1 MIFREVM
8 HVAIFALFAIL
19 LSACSQKKQSQS
31 VLPKTQQTAT
41 HYGRN
46 LDNMV
51 RLITYDVY
59 GQKIADGMGVYVAP
73 DVVLTT
79 FDFVKGA
86 FSAKMNKMDSKQ
98 AITVF
103 GFVAY
108 DIDNNLVALRV
119 GKRIQTVNPIDTS
132 VIVPDT
138 LYTLT
143 YKKGKTLR
151 TTLSNYDDR
160 LAGEP
165 IFGNSGD
172 VVALA
177 DGKGNIVSASQMR
190 NIVQNLGDGHNH
202 IYDLRL
208 KTNKVYPHYST
219 ISGFKIITNMG
230 NITLRLYNETSEY
243 RDNFIRLVCDNFYD
257 SLLIHRVLPNYLIQT
272 GAADSKHA
280 KSDDVVGWQGPGY
293 KLPMHLVNGL
303 YHRRGVVSASKLP
316 SDHNASNRSDGSQF
330 FIVAGRKFS
339 DTELNEIERD
349 YGKHFTAEQR
359 QTYKTIG
366 GAPYLDGDYTI
377 FGEVTSGM
385 DVVDRIAAVELRG
398 DRPVNDIRIKDI
410 VLIKK

>member
-1 MIFREVM
+1 M
-8 HVAIFALFAIL
+8 HNTHPHSIITL
-19 LSACSQKKQSQS
+19 LLCTLLYSCSPKKPAQAEPTEQ
-31 VLPKTQQTAT
+31 PTTT
-41 HYGRN
+41 YYGRN

-98 AITVF
+98 AVTVY
-103 GFVAY
+103 GFVTY

-119 GKRIQTVNPIDTS
+119 GKRIQNINPIDTTS
-132 VIVPDT
+132 ITPEQ
-138 LYTLT
+138 LYTLS

-151 TTLSNYDDR
+151 TTLTNFADQPV
-160 LAGEP
+160 GEP
-165 IFGNSGD
+165 LFANNGSLAALSDGNDNIIS
-172 VVALA
+172 ATQIR
-177 DGKGNIVSASQMR
+177 NIVSH
-190 NIVQNLGDGHNH
+190 LGDGHSH

-208 KTNKVYPHYST
+208 KTNKTYPHYST
-219 ISGFKIITNMG
+219 IKGFRIITNMG
-230 NITLRLYNETSEY
+230 NITLRLYNETNEY

-293 KLPMHLVNGL
+293 KLPMHLVSGL

-316 SDHNASNRSDGSQF
+316 SDHNSSNRSDGSQF

-349 YGKHFTAEQR
+349 YGKHFTPEQR

-385 DVVDRIAAVELRG
+385 DVVDRIAAVELNG
-398 DRPVNDIRIKDI
+398 DRPKNDIRIKDI
-410 VLIKK
+410 AIIR